1 MIKTTALLL
10 VGLLYS
16 AIALSQ
22 SPSDLFISEYVEG
35 SSYNKYLEIFNG
47 TGESVDLSDY
57 EIHIFTNGNGDLE
70 NPSGKVTFD
79 AMLAENS
86 VYVVG
91 HSSADIYSSPNL
103 LDGSLNF
110 NGDDAVCLYKISEDK
125 YLDVFGCIGM
135 DPGSCWESGEFS
147 TKDHSLVRKS
157 SVYTGALVADNS
169 DDFHT
174 LETEWLPSGQD
185 DVSNLGFHTF
195 GGVTDITEVK
205 KEVLLNVSP
214 NPVIDKLY
222 VETTKEVAGIK
233 IYSFAGEEVLSH
245 EGPVSEGLDVS
256 ALPQGFYLLS
266 VKFTDGTAGGVKFVK
281 R

>member
-16 AIALSQ
+16 AVTVSQ

-35 SSYNKYLEIFNG
+35 SSYNKYIEIFNG
-47 TGESVDLSDY
+47 TGESVDLSNY
-57 EIHIFTNGNGDLE
+57 EIHVFTNGNGDLE

-103 LDGSLNF
+103 MDGSLNF

-125 YLDVFGCIGM
+125 YLDVIGCIGM
-135 DPGSCWESGEFS
+135 DPGSRWEFGDLK
-147 TKDHSLVRKS
+147 TVDKTLIRKAAINC
-157 SVYTGALVADNS
+157 GALITDNEN
-169 DDFHT
+169 DFHT
-174 LETEWLPSGQD
+174 LGSEWTQLAKD
-185 DVSNLGFHTF
+185 DVSNLGKHTL
-195 GGVTDITEVK
+195 GNVTSISGARETISLK
-205 KEVLLNVSP
+205 VSP
-214 NPVIDKLY
+214 NPVSDRLFIETSGKID
-222 VETTKEVAGIK
+222 GIK
-233 IYSFAGEEVLSH
+233 VFNFAGKEVLSQNSQIK
-245 EGPVSEGLDVS
+245 ETVDVS
-256 ALPQGFYLLS
+256 ALPQGFYLIA
-266 VKFTDGTAGGVKFVK
+266 VKLYDGTVRSLKFVK